1 MIPGFAMENTIS
13 QNSFGAEVRRRLSN
27 AAQDRRNVDL
37 VIMANEINFAH
48 GTGILMSRILEEV
61 PSYVLFRAFD
71 HWGGKQVVQPTAD
84 FVLHRYSQ
92 DRQTIANF
100 LASRLSPYA
109 AQSIFSVPYTR
120 EDVIMTLT
128 AKAMTGAPLVI
139 WVMDDNCLSN
149 EGIPLPLMRELVLAA
164 DARFVISDGMRVAYE
179 AHFKLP
185 FWVLPPL
192 VARRFIRSERCLS
205 PPPEVPIRGAIVGNI
220 WHQAWLEDML
230 EALDGIGVP
239 IEWYTSSNDLH
250 FLNYTETDLARAGI
264 VIKNDLTHDEIAKRV
279 EESAFILVPS
289 FSGTETDGHAAA
301 IGRLSLPSKMP
312 FVTATAG
319 VPFLVLTN
327 GQSGAADYVRRF
339 DLGEITAY
347 DRGAIKSAIERLADT
362 DTQRSVRERSFAI
375 SSALDVTG
383 LHAFLVDAARHR
395 ALVDDRFEQLFSTVP
410 AQGRDRID
418 TIIAANQA

>member
-1 MIPGFAMENTIS
+1 MIPGFTMKDAIPQGS
-13 QNSFGAEVRRRLSN
+13 YGAQVRDRLSN
-27 AAQDRRNVDL
+27 AAQDRQDVDL

-48 GTGILMSRILEEV
+48 GTGILMSRILAEV

-71 HWGGKQVVQPTAD
+71 HWGGNQVVQPTAD

-92 DRQTIANF
+92 DRQTIAGF

-109 AQSIFSVPYTR
+109 PRSIFAVPYTR
-120 EDVIMTLT
+120 EDVVMTLT

-139 WVMDDNCLSN
+139 WIMDDNCLSN

-164 DARFVISDGMRVAYE
+164 DARFVISDAMRAAYE
-179 AHFKLP
+179 AHFNLP

-192 VARRFIRSERCLS
+192 VAHRFIRSEPC
-205 PPPEVPIRGAIVGNI
+205 PPPPLEVPMRGAIVGNI
-220 WHQAWLEDML
+220 WHQAWLEDMI
-230 EALDGIGVP
+230 EALDGVGVP
-239 IEWYTSSNDLH
+239 VEWYTSSNDLH
-250 FLNYTETDLARAGI
+250 FLNYTQADLARAGI
-264 VIKNDLTHDEIAKRV
+264 EIKNDLTHDEIATRV

-319 VPFLVLTN
+319 SPFLVLTN
-327 GQSGAADYVRRF
+327 GQSGAADYVRSF
-339 DLGEITAY
+339 DLGEVTAY
-347 DRGAIKSAIERLADT
+347 DCGAIKAAIERLANP

-375 SSALDVTG
+375 GSALDVTG
-383 LHAFLVDAARHR
+383 LHSFLINAARHR

-410 AQGRDRID
+410 SRGRDQSDRV
-418 TIIAANQA
+418 IAPS

>member
-1 MIPGFAMENTIS
+1 MIPDFTMENAIS
-13 QNSFGAEVRRRLSN
+13 QDSFGAQVRHRLSS
-27 AAQDRRNVDL
+27 AAQDRQEVDL

-48 GTGILMSRILEEV
+48 GTGILMSRILAEV

-71 HWGGKQVVQPTAD
+71 HWGGVQVVEPTAD

-100 LASRLSPYA
+100 LASRLSSYA
-109 AQSIFSVPYTR
+109 PRSIFSVPYTR
-120 EDVIMTLT
+120 EDVVMALT
-128 AKAMTGAPLVI
+128 AKVMTGAPLVI

-164 DARFVISDGMRVAYE
+164 DARFVISDGMRAAYE
-179 AHFKLP
+179 AHFNLP

-192 VARRFIRSERCLS
+192 VARRFIRSEPCL
-205 PPPEVPIRGAIVGNI
+205 PPPPGTPIRGAIVGNI
-220 WHQAWLEDML
+220 WHQAWLEDMI
-230 EALDGIGVP
+230 EALAGVDVP
-239 IEWYTSSNDLH
+239 VEWYTSSNDLH
-250 FLNYTETDLARAGI
+250 FLNYTEASLARAGI
-264 VIKNDLTHDEIAKRV
+264 VIKNDLTHDEIAIRV

-319 VPFLVLTN
+319 APFLVLTN

-339 DLGEITAY
+339 DLGEVAAY
-347 DRGAIKSAIERLADT
+347 APDAIRAAIERLVEP
-362 DTQRSVRERSFAI
+362 DTQRRVRERSFAL

-383 LHAFLVDAARHR
+383 LHAFLVGSARHR
-395 ALVDDRFEQLFSTVP
+395 ALADDRFEQLFSTVP
-410 AQGRDRID
+410 AKGRDQSD
-418 TIIAANQA
+418 CVIAPA